1 MKSQSIDICSFFF
14 NLTLDFKKGSKHSDM
29 HTDQP
34 VHDLNPYV
42 LCSFVLFLS
51 QYAEAGSK
59 LDQTAQFH
67 CFI

>member
-1 MKSQSIDICSFFF
+1 MKSQPIDICSFFF
-14 NLTLDFKKGSKHSDM
+14 LTLVFKKGSKHSDM

-34 VHDLNPYV
+34 VHDLNLYV
-42 LCSFVLFLS
+42 LCTYVLFLS
-51 QYAEAGSK
+51 QYADAGSK